1 MAELE
6 LRHLR
11 TVRAVAE
18 AGSISKAAAGLGQSQ
33 PALTA
38 QLQRIERI
46 IGGRLFERGPQGTQ
60 PTALGR
66 FVVTRAEAVLIDVD
80 ALVTAAREHTDGGQR
95 RELRIGAIALP
106 MIGGF
111 IELMRAKLG
120 GVDLQTTIEPSAPVL
135 VRQLTTGTVDVA
147 LFERFDGLQQ
157 QSLAG
162 FTVRTLATEP
172 LFVML
177 PKDHPAAT
185 SETVRLADLA
195 DDDWVLPPPHEHGVR
210 WRFHAACEA
219 AGFTPKV
226 PHHTS
231 DSSTG
236 RGLVAQ
242 GAVALALAGAPGNG
256 LAIRAL
262 QGDPI
267 MAELLLAKRR
277 EDELHGTFDEVLRCA
292 RQAHQAVVDSDPVFA
307 AWWHDHAGAKV
318 GHAGARVR

>member
-1 MAELE
+1 M
-6 LRHLR
+6 
-11 TVRAVAE
+11 
-18 AGSISKAAAGLGQSQ
+18 
-33 PALTA
+33 
-38 QLQRIERI
+38 
-46 IGGRLFERGPQGTQ
+46 
-60 PTALGR
+60 
-66 FVVTRAEAVLIDVD
+66 
-80 ALVTAAREHTDGGQR
+80 
-95 RELRIGAIALP
+95 
-106 MIGGF
+106 
-111 IELMRAKLG
+111 
-120 GVDLQTTIEPSAPVL
+120 
-135 VRQLTTGTVDVA
+135 
-147 LFERFDGLQQ
+147 
-157 QSLAG
+157 
-162 FTVRTLATEP
+162 
-172 LFVML
+172 
-177 PKDHPAAT
+177 
-185 SETVRLADLA
+185 RLADLA

-210 WRFHAACEA
+210 WRFLAACEA

-307 AWWHDHAGAKV
+307 AWWQDHAGAKV
-318 GHAGARVR
+318 GHAGARADDSLVSGS